1 MTETINTTIDFSLR
15 VETEEDH
22 FGPPVK
28 VIQKLFN
35 GEVKEEWLPVAL
47 AVDTVLRNPANGLVI
62 RSARIDFSGVF
73 DEWGQS
79 F

>member
-1 MTETINTTIDFSLR
+1 MRTHNGSIDFSLR
-15 VETEEDH
+15 VMTEENM

-28 VIQKLFN
+28 VIQRLFN
-35 GEVKEEWLPVAL
+35 GDLQEEWMPVAL
-47 AVDTVLRNPANGLVI
+47 AVDTVLRNPANGLVFQ
-62 RSARIDFSGVF
+62 SASIDFAGVY

>member
-1 MTETINTTIDFSLR
+1 MGDQHSSVDFSLR
-15 VETEEDH
+15 ILTEEDQ
-22 FGPPVK
+22 FGPPVR

-35 GEVKEEWLPVAL
+35 GDIQEEWMPVAL
-47 AVDTVLRNPANGLVI
+47 AVDSLMRNPANGLVI
-62 RSARIDFSGVF
+62 RSARIDFAGVY